1 MILPIIIESSESVE
15 GNWYYELPEEIKKS
29 VDRGLQDIKENKVT
43 PHADVMKLYQKW
55 LKHK

>member
-1 MILPIIIESSESVE
+1 MKLPIIESSESDE
-15 GNWYYELPEEIKKS
+15 GNWYYELPEEIKRS
-29 VDRGLQDIKENKVT
+29 VDKGLQDIKENKVT